1 MIKTIVSEYVKRAED
16 AVLEYFPE
24 ENKYYKT
31 VLDSMRYS
39 VLAGGKRLRPVIMM
53 MCAKMLDLSE
63 KEVMPF
69 ACALEMIHTYSL
81 IHDDLPSM
89 DNDDLRRGKPTN
101 HKVFGEAM
109 AILAGDG
116 LLNKAA
122 ETVSGAKYN
131 VPYENVILAINELF
145 KASGADGM
153 IGGQV
158 MDIESE
164 GKKVELSYLQNIHR
178 LKTGALLKAAGVIPC
193 VLKGVDLE
201 MLKGVTEYTENLG
214 IAFQITDD
222 LLDVFGTTEEL
233 GKNTGSDEKAEKST
247 YVSLL
252 GKEKSEE
259 LVLYHTKKAIDSL
272 KIFGEKARELTLLAE
287 YLTERRN

>member
-1 MIKTIVSEYVKRAED
+1 MFKNILSEYSQRAEE
-16 AVLEYFPE
+16 AVLSFFPE
-24 ENKYYKT
+24 EETAYKT

-39 VLAGGKRLRPVIMM
+39 VSAGGKRLRPVIMM
-53 MCAKMLDLSE
+53 MCAKMISLPE

-69 ACALEMIHTYSL
+69 AAALEMIHTYSL

-122 ETVSGAKYN
+122 ETVSEAEYSVDYKN
-131 VPYENVILAINELF
+131 VVKAINELF

-164 GKKVELSYLQNIHR
+164 GKRVELSYLQNIHR

-193 VLKGVDLE
+193 VLKGENSD
-201 MLKGVTEYTENLG
+201 MLKAVISYTENLG

-222 LLDVFGTTEEL
+222 LLDVYGTTEEL
-233 GKNTGSDEKAEKST
+233 GKNTGSDEKAKKST

-259 LVLYHTKKAIDSL
+259 LVLKHTQDAIEALSIFKGKA
-272 KIFGEKARELTLLAE
+272 EELIALAK